1 MLMSTALMCLAM
13 NVYHEARSE
22 NMMGK
27 YAVAHVVMNRVEHKR
42 FPNKVCGVVKQRH
55 QFSWYWDGKS
65 DTPTE
70 PYAWAEAQMIAHDVL
85 SGVAP
90 DITEG
95 ALFYHATYVSPYWA
109 KKFTKTVTYGQ
120 HIFYRY

>member
-1 MLMSTALMCLAM
+1 MMTSALLCLAM

-27 YAVAHVVMNRVEHKR
+27 YAVAHVVMNRVEHDK
-42 FPNKVCGVVKQRH
+42 FPDDVCSVVKQRF

-65 DTPTE
+65 DHPHDRM
-70 PYAWAEAQMIAHDVL
+70 AWAEARLIAQDVL
-85 SGVAP
+85 KGEVP

-95 ALFYHATYVSPYWA
+95 ALFYHATYVSPRWA
-109 KKFTKTVTYGQ
+109 KAFTETVVYGQ

>member
-90 DITEG
+90 DITKG

-109 KKFTKTVTYGQ
+109 KQFTKTVTYGQ